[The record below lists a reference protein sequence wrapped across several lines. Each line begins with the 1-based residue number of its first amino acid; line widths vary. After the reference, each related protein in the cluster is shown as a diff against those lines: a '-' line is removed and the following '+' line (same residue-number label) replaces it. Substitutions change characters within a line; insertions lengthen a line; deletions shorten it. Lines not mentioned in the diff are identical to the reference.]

1 MLSVTNKH
9 IMLSVIMLIVVMLHV
24 MAPITPTKIKI
35 SINEDNFET
44 CFQENAKDISLGL
57 RMELAD
63 HWILDDIETTDSKIK
78 VRLKLF
84 KLPICYD
91 KLL

>member
-44 CFQENAKDISLGL
+44 CF
-57 RMELAD
+57 
-63 HWILDDIETTDSKIK
+63 
-78 VRLKLF
+78 
-84 KLPICYD
+84 
-91 KLL
+91 